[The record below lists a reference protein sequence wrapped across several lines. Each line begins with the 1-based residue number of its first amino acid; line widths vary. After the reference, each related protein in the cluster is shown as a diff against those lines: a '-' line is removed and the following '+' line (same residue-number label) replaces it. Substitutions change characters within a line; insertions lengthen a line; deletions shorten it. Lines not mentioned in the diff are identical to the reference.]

1 MFKIDKKNIRMNEG
15 DYGLK
20 LPMTITNVLETDDLM
35 FNIKNCDGSDVLSK
49 ELTYNSET
57 KKYELEFTEEESNKL
72 EKKRYRYSILQLR
85 DGELQNTIVTDLTF
99 EVISGA

>member
-35 FNIKNCDGSDVLSK
+35 FNIKTCDGSDVFSK
-49 ELTYNSET
+49 KLTYNSTT

-85 DGELQNTIVTDLTF
+85 DGALQNTIVTDLTF

>member
-1 MFKIDKKNIRMNEG
+1 MWKIDKKNIRMNEG
-15 DYGLK
+15 DFGLK

-35 FNIKNCDGSDVLSK
+35 FNIKGCDGSDVLSK

>member
-15 DYGLK
+15 DFGLK

-35 FNIKNCDGSDVLSK
+35 FNIKTCDGSDVLSK
-49 ELTYNSET
+49 KLTYNSTT
-57 KKYELEFTEEESNKL
+57 KKYELELTEEESNKL

-85 DGELQNTIVTDLTF
+85 DGALQNTIVTDLTF